1 MDLMSIAQLLGNIGE
16 FVGAVAVV
24 VTLAYL
30 AVQVRYSREATE
42 ANTKSLR
49 SVARFESGRYWSEE
63 TIRMALSPD
72 MASIVAAGFED
83 ASQLGDN
90 DRERLVAW
98 FLQHVLMKDTL
109 YHQYLDGI
117 FPEEAWKA
125 HEQVTIGAIQTDA
138 WCRVWDAG
146 LCRYLRSFGS
156 TSKSFARPIHPLA
169 GLTQTRLGYSTTS
182 NPNEAKHEVI
192 ENGTQ

>member
-1 MDLMSIAQLLGNIGE
+1 MTHQEFAALLGNYGE
-16 FVGAVAVV
+16 FIGALAVV
-24 VTLAYL
+24 ATLAYL
-30 AVQVRYSREATE
+30 AVQVRHSRQATE
-42 ANTKSLR
+42 DNTRSLR

-83 ASQLGDN
+83 ASRLDDN

-98 FLQHVLMKDTL
+98 FLQHMLMKDTL
-109 YHQYLDGI
+109 YHQYLDGV

-125 HEQVTIGAIQTDA
+125 HEQVTIGAIQSDA

-146 LCRYLRSFGS
+146 FMPVSEEFRAYVEQLRKDNPS
-156 TSKSFARPIHPLA
+156 TRWSYANKARIFD
-169 GLTQTRLGYSTTS
+169 
-182 NPNEAKHEVI
+182 
-192 ENGTQ
+192 

>member
-146 LCRYLRSFGS
+146 FMPVSEEFREYVEELRKANPPTRWSYAN
-156 TSKSFARPIHPLA
+156 KARIFDNI
-169 GLTQTRLGYSTTS
+169 QS
-182 NPNEAKHEVI
+182 E
-192 ENGTQ
+192 